1 MEKSNEDK
9 FLKSRKIDQRTKKK
23 MATSIR
29 HENRPKNYSR
39 NLKDKR
45 IL

>member
-23 MATSIR
+23 WPQVLDMKTDQ
-29 HENRPKNYSR
+29 KNYSR